1 MKTILY
7 FITTLILVAGC
18 ANNEEYTPSSSANVS
33 TSSVITPYGS
43 KFSSPQTASRESAE
57 TWKTECHVNED
68 NSSYYFS
75 FSYVNADVSVK
86 IEKYSDTDCV
96 TNFSVQ
102 DEDHTYSIDF
112 DSKNYKIT
120 MGSIIKLT
128 PQSDSAVNLYN
139 KDSKCDYNDWKL
151 NVTKECAINEVEN
164 QNTGDVLY
172 CSWYFEDGSTSSN
185 QIILYTTCDKESY
198 PTNLFQFTKFTRQ

>member
-1 MKTILY
+1 MKYIISIL
-7 FITTLILVAGC
+7 FFVLIGC
-18 ANNEEYTPSSSANVS
+18 ANNEEYSSTSLSSKDS

-75 FSYVNADVSVK
+75 FSYVNTDVSVK

-128 PQSDSAVNLYN
+128 PQSDLSVNLYN
-139 KDSKCDYNDWKL
+139 KGFRCNYNDWKL

-172 CSWYFEDGSTSSN
+172 CSWYFEDGSTYSSN
-185 QIILYTTCDKESY
+185 QSILYTTCDKESY